1 MDVCWCC
8 SLLLVEKGRT
18 DDGEERKRKLGRK
31 RKGKERKRK
40 AKGYLSISW
49 PEMNHYTE
57 SEHDQP
63 LPPMDALPR
72 CRLSTNSKH
81 SHGRVGWNPAR
92 HITQNMA
99 LEEGKQAGCNDNNNG
114 KQGEKGLCGKKR
126 VKRKRESKRRGRRK
140 GISHP

>member
-1 MDVCWCC
+1 
-8 SLLLVEKGRT
+8 
-18 DDGEERKRKLGRK
+18 
-31 RKGKERKRK
+31 
-40 AKGYLSISW
+40 
-49 PEMNHYTE
+49 MNHYTE

-99 LEEGKQAGCNDNNNG
+99 LEEGKQAGCKDNNNG
-114 KQGEKGLCGKKR
+114 KQGEKGCVGKKGL
-126 VKRKRESKRRGRRK
+126 KGREKAKEGGDERASL
-140 GISHP
+140 IHSVPTYPMTQDHVTFTQAAV